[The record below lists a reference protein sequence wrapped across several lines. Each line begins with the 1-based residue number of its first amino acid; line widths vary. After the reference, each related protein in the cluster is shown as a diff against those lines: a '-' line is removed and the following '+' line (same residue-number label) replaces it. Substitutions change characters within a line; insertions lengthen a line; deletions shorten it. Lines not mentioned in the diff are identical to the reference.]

1 MHLSYKIILGM
12 VLGLVAGFF
21 AGPGSLPVLRI
32 WVNPVGDLF
41 VHLIKMVMAPVV
53 LASVICGAVR
63 LVEVKKANGLEVKL
77 VGFYLMTTALAVSL
91 GIALAAAMRPGRGMI
106 SPLAETA
113 PLATVHVGLLNLAP
127 GNPFP
132 CDGQFGHASGDHF
145 CPVPRNRH
153 SASRRT
159 G

>member
-12 VLGLVAGFF
+12 VLGLLAGFF

-41 VHLIKMVMAPVV
+41 VHLIKMVMAPVI

-77 VGFYLMTTALAVSL
+77 VSFYLMTTALAVSL

-113 PLATVHVGLLNLAP
+113 PLEDGACGAFEP
-127 GNPFP
+127 GAWQSVP
-132 CDGQFGHASGDHF
+132 CDG
-145 CPVPRNRH
+145 
-153 SASRRT
+153 
-159 G
+159 